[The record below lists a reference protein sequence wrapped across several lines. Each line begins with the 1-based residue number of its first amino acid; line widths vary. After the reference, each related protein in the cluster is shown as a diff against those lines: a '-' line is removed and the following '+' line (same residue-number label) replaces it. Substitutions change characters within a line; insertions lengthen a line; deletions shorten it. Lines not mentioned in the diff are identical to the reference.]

1 MAGPLAGYRILDL
14 SAVIS
19 GPYCSMILADQGA
32 DVIKV
37 EPPETGDFT
46 RGAGN
51 KNGGLSAAFLN
62 NNRNKRSIA
71 IDLKT
76 ADGVALVKKLAAKSD
91 VIMQNFRPGVVDRMG
106 IGEAAIRA
114 VAPDIIY
121 VSISGF
127 GEQGPFSHK
136 PVYDPIIQ
144 ALSGLASVQGG
155 ADTQRPRLIRTILPD
170 KLTAITA
177 AQAVTAALLARAK
190 TGEGQH
196 VRLSMLEA
204 VIAFLWS
211 SDMGAQTYIGKK
223 VSQQRAASFIDL
235 IYETRDGY
243 MSVAVMT
250 NAQWAGLTRALQR
263 PEWLDDPR
271 FATTELRDLNID
283 ERLSLTQSVLIER
296 TTDDWMARLEAEGVP
311 CAPVL
316 TRNDMIAHPQIL
328 ATDIIMQSEHPAAGP
343 LRQARTPARF
353 SGTSP
358 EYRHGAPQLGQHRS
372 EILREAG
379 ISEYDEHKLE
389 QKGVF
394 GSR

>member
-1 MAGPLAGYRILDL
+1 
-14 SAVIS
+14 
-19 GPYCSMILADQGA
+19 
-32 DVIKV
+32 
-37 EPPETGDFT
+37 
-46 RGAGN
+46 
-51 KNGGLSAAFLN
+51 
-62 NNRNKRSIA
+62 
-71 IDLKT
+71 
-76 ADGVALVKKLAAKSD
+76 
-91 VIMQNFRPGVVDRMG
+91 
-106 IGEAAIRA
+106 
-114 VAPDIIY
+114 
-121 VSISGF
+121 
-127 GEQGPFSHK
+127 
-136 PVYDPIIQ
+136 
-144 ALSGLASVQGG
+144 
-155 ADTQRPRLIRTILPD
+155 
-170 KLTAITA
+170 
-177 AQAVTAALLARAK
+177 
-190 TGEGQH
+190 QH

-204 VIAFLWS
+204 VVAFLWS

-250 NAQWAGLTRALQR
+250 NTQWAGLTRALQR

-316 TRNDMIAHPQIL
+316 TRNDMITHPQIL

-379 ISEYDEHKLE
+379 ISEDDEHKLE

>member
-1 MAGPLAGYRILDL
+1 M
-14 SAVIS
+14 
-19 GPYCSMILADQGA
+19 
-32 DVIKV
+32 
-37 EPPETGDFT
+37 
-46 RGAGN
+46 
-51 KNGGLSAAFLN
+51 
-62 NNRNKRSIA
+62 
-71 IDLKT
+71 
-76 ADGVALVKKLAAKSD
+76 
-91 VIMQNFRPGVVDRMG
+91 
-106 IGEAAIRA
+106 
-114 VAPDIIY
+114 Y

-127 GEQGPFSHK
+127 GEQGPFAHK

-155 ADTQRPRLIRTILPD
+155 SDTERPRLIRTILPD

-204 VIAFLWS
+204 VISFLWS
-211 SDMGAQTYIGKK
+211 SDMGAQTYVGKT

-250 NAQWAGLTRALQR
+250 NTQWAGLTRALQR

-283 ERLSLTQSVLIER
+283 DRLSLTQSVLIER
-296 TTDDWMARLEAEGVP
+296 TTDDWMERLEAEGVP

-328 ATDIIMQSEHPAAGP
+328 ATDIITHSEHPAAGP
-343 LRQARTPARF
+343 LRQARNPARF
-353 SGTSP
+353 SKTST
-358 EYRHGAPQLGQHRS
+358 EMRHGAPLLGEHRS
-372 EILREAG
+372 EILCEAG
-379 ISEYDEHKLE
+379 ISEDHEQLLE

-394 GSR
+394 GG